1 MSDPFISLRSVSKS
15 YDGKVRVVE
24 QLDLDIAR
32 HEFLTL
38 LGPSG
43 SGKTTILTMLAGF
56 EAPSTGDILMDGRSI
71 TRLPPHSRNIGVVF
85 QNYALFP
92 HMTVAQNVIF
102 PLAVRRLARD
112 EREARARQALDM
124 VGLGQHLDRRP
135 SQLSGGQ
142 QQRVALARALVFH
155 PDLILMDEPLGALDN
170 TLRKRMQF
178 EIKALQRKLGVA
190 VVFVTH
196 DQGEA
201 LVMSDRI
208 AVFDKGRIQ
217 QIGRPE
223 EVYARPANAFV
234 AGFIGETSWLEGRV
248 ASRAGAIVEIDSPAG
263 RIRARPADAELAEGT
278 TVRVAIRP
286 EDISLSSAPGAGI
299 AARIEGRSYL
309 GDHVLL
315 ALRTRDGTPVVAK
328 VPKSSNPAIAPDD
341 ASEPQLVWEDSAAI
355 VFATDA

>member
-1 MSDPFISLRSVSKS
+1 MNDPFVSLRSVSKS
-15 YDGKVRVVE
+15 YDGVHRVVE
-24 QLDLDIAR
+24 ELDLDIAS

-56 EAPSTGDILMDGRSI
+56 EAPTTGDILMKGTDI
-71 TRLPPHSRNIGVVF
+71 TRLPAHRRNIGVVF

-92 HMTVAQNVIF
+92 HMTVAQNVEF
-102 PLAVRRLARD
+102 PLRVRSVDRA
-112 EREARARQALDM
+112 ERASRTKAALEM

-170 TLRKRMQF
+170 ALRKRMQF

-208 AVFDKGRIQ
+208 AVFDQGRVQ
-217 QIGRPE
+217 QLGRPE
-223 EVYARPANAFV
+223 EIYARPANAFV
-234 AGFIGETSWLEGRV
+234 AGFIGETSWFKGRIL
-248 ASRAGAIVEIDSPAG
+248 SKSDSLALIETPAG
-263 RIRARPADAELAEGT
+263 RLNARLADATLPEGQR
-278 TVRVAIRP
+278 VDVAIRP
-286 EDISLSSAPGAGI
+286 EDIALSTTAGAGLV
-299 AARIEGRSYL
+299 ATTEGRTYL

-315 ALRTRDGTPVVAK
+315 SLRTRDGTPVMAK
-328 VPKSSNPAIAPDD
+328 IAKSAPDAEVDGGAPTHLVWADDAAIAF
-341 ASEPQLVWEDSAAI
+341 AAEG
-355 VFATDA
+355 

>member
-1 MSDPFISLRSVSKS
+1 MNDAFVSLRSVSKS
-15 YDGKVRVVE
+15 YDSVHRVVE
-24 QLDLDIAR
+24 QLDLDVAS

-56 EAPSTGDILMDGRSI
+56 EAPTTGEILMNGKAI
-71 TRLPPHSRNIGVVF
+71 TGLPPHRRNIGVVF

-92 HMTVAQNVIF
+92 HMTVAQNVDF
-102 PLAVRRLARD
+102 PLRVRQVPRG
-112 EREARARQALDM
+112 ERETRTREALEM

-170 TLRKRMQF
+170 ALRKRMQF

-208 AVFDKGRIQ
+208 AVFDQGRVQ

-223 EVYARPANAFV
+223 EIYARPANAFV
-234 AGFIGETSWLEGRV
+234 AGFIGETSWFK
-248 ASRAGAIVEIDSPAG
+248 G
-263 RIRARPADAELAEGT
+263 RILSRSGSLALIETPSGNLRARLADPGLADGQRV
-278 TVRVAIRP
+278 TVAVRP
-286 EDISLSSAPGAGI
+286 EDISLSPSAGVGL
-299 AARIEGRSYL
+299 AARTEGRTYL
-309 GDHVLL
+309 GDHILL
-315 ALRTRDGTPVVAK
+315 SLRTDDGTPVVAK
-328 VPKSSNPAIAPDD
+328 IDKTASADEYARTHLVWADGAAIAF
-341 ASEPQLVWEDSAAI
+341 AAE
-355 VFATDA
+355 V

>member
-1 MSDPFISLRSVSKS
+1 MNDAFVSLRSVSKS
-15 YDGKVRVVE
+15 YDGAHRVVE
-24 QLDLDIAR
+24 QLDLDVAS

-56 EAPSTGDILMDGRSI
+56 EAPTTGEILMNGKAI
-71 TRLPPHSRNIGVVF
+71 TGLPPHRRNIGVVF

-92 HMTVAQNVIF
+92 HMTVAQNVEF
-102 PLAVRRLARD
+102 PLRVRQIARS
-112 EREARARQALDM
+112 ERETRTREALEM

-170 TLRKRMQF
+170 ALRKRMQF

-201 LVMSDRI
+201 MVMSDRI
-208 AVFDKGRIQ
+208 AVFDQGRVQ
-217 QIGRPE
+217 QIGQPE
-223 EVYARPANAFV
+223 EIYARPANAFV
-234 AGFIGETSWLEGRV
+234 AGFIGETSWFRGRIL
-248 ASRAGAIVEIDSPAG
+248 ARSGSLALIETPAG
-263 RIRARPADAELAEGT
+263 NLRARLADPTLAEG
-278 TVRVAIRP
+278 VLVNVAVRP
-286 EDISLSSAPGAGI
+286 EDISLSTSAGTGL
-299 AARIEGRSYL
+299 AARTEGRTYL
-309 GDHVLL
+309 GDHILL
-315 ALRTRDGTPVVAK
+315 SLRTGDGTPVTAK
-328 VPKSSNPAIAPDD
+328 VEKSASDAGTEENALTHLVWPDGAAIAFAADD
-341 ASEPQLVWEDSAAI
+341 
-355 VFATDA
+355 

>member
-1 MSDPFISLRSVSKS
+1 MTGPFVSLCGVSKS
-15 YDGKVRVVE
+15 YDGRAFVVE
-24 QLDLDIAR
+24 ELDLDIAA

-56 EAPSTGDILMDGRSI
+56 EAPTTGEILMRGRPI
-71 TRLPPHSRNIGVVF
+71 TRLPPHARNIGVVF

-92 HMTVAQNVIF
+92 HMTVAENVAF
-102 PLAVRRLARD
+102 PLDVRALSRP
-112 EREARARQALDM
+112 EREARTRDALEM
-124 VGLGQHLDRRP
+124 VGLGQHLERRP

-170 TLRKRMQF
+170 ALRKRMQF
-178 EIKALQRKLGVA
+178 EIKALQQKLGVP

-217 QIGRPE
+217 QLGRPE
-223 EVYARPANAFV
+223 EIYARPASAFV
-234 AGFIGETSWLEGRV
+234 AGFIGEISWLDGKITAR
-248 ASRAGAIVEIDSPAG
+248 SGAMAAVDTPTG
-263 RIRARPADAELAEGT
+263 PVLARPADPALGPGAR
-278 TVRVAIRP
+278 VRVAIRP
-286 EDISLSSAPGAGI
+286 EDIRLTAPGQGL
-299 AARIEGRSYL
+299 AARIEGRTYL
-309 GDHVLL
+309 GDHILL
-315 ALRTRDGTPVVAK
+315 ALRMADNTVLTARAAGPDDGPTLTTGELAGLSWRDGA
-328 VPKSSNPAIAPDD
+328 AIAF
-341 ASEPQLVWEDSAAI
+341 AAE
-355 VFATDA
+355 

>member
-1 MSDPFISLRSVSKS
+1 MNDAFVSLRSVSKS
-15 YDGKVRVVE
+15 YDGVHRVVE
-24 QLDLDIAR
+24 QLDLDVSS

-56 EAPSTGDILMDGRSI
+56 EAPTTGEILMNGKAI
-71 TRLPPHSRNIGVVF
+71 TGLPPHRRNIGVVF

-92 HMTVAQNVIF
+92 HMTVAQNVDF
-102 PLAVRRLARD
+102 PLRVRQIARGQ
-112 EREARARQALDM
+112 RETRTKEALEM

-170 TLRKRMQF
+170 ALRKRMQF

-208 AVFDKGRIQ
+208 AVFDQGRVQ

-223 EVYARPANAFV
+223 EIYARPANAFV
-234 AGFIGETSWLEGRV
+234 AGFIGETSWFKGRIL
-248 ASRAGAIVEIDSPAG
+248 SRSGSLALIETPAG
-263 RIRARPADAELAEGT
+263 NLRARLADAALANGR
-278 TVRVAIRP
+278 RVDVAVRP
-286 EDISLSSAPGAGI
+286 EDISLSPSAGVGL
-299 AARIEGRSYL
+299 AARTEGRTYL
-309 GDHVLL
+309 GDHILL
-315 ALRTRDGTPVVAK
+315 SLRTDDGTPVIAK
-328 VPKSSNPAIAPDD
+328 IEKSASDAEANEYARTHLVWADGAAIAF
-341 ASEPQLVWEDSAAI
+341 AADS
-355 VFATDA
+355 